1 MYMNLRENETVK
13 LYLGRI
19 DSGNTEY
26 DAIVGRLFNINM
38 CIVSCMI
45 NFIK

>member
-19 DSGNTEY
+19 DSSNTEY
-26 DAIVGRLFNINM
+26 DATVGRLLNKNM
-38 CIVSCMI
+38 CIVSCII
-45 NFIK
+45 NFIT